1 MKLKQLL
8 INTKKVIGCIYR
20 PLESHL
26 QSAILRQRTRYAYY
40 YKYLPLKNDTIMY
53 ESFFGR
59 GMLCNPYALFL
70 ELLNN
75 PKYKHFRHVWVLD
88 NIDHHKM
95 LINTYSKYKNVTFIQ
110 YQSYAYLKYLCS
122 AKYLINNVTFPSY
135 FTKKEGQIYI
145 NTWHGIP
152 LKSLGYDV
160 PNGRIETANVIRNF
174 MHTDYLISANDFLT
188 NIYNTS
194 HKLSSLYSGKIIEEG
209 YPRLDLL
216 SRFSKSCIYDKMDRY
231 GLRIDPLKKIIL
243 YAPTW
248 RGTSYS
254 EANADVDCYFLFKS
268 ELEEV
273 IDTQEYQILIKVHQ
287 RVYQLSKDKLSS
299 DYFVPA
305 TIDANEILAITDI
318 LISDFSSIFF
328 DFLATGK
335 PILFYIK
342 DVEDYK
348 VERGMYMGTDHLPG
362 PNTDSLVVLGNWIN
376 HVEEVQEEYKE
387 RYENMCCWSNATH
400 SGQISKRIV
409 DIIFEGNVNG
419 YKIITPQTNKK
430 KILFSRGEMLVNG
443 ISASL
448 LNLLNALDYQH
459 FDVSVMISTIRNS
472 EQEEFVKNINP
483 NIRIFYRDSTYNMTF
498 GEHVQHMYRSRFGY
512 RKIRYSMYCREFLRI
527 YGEAEF
533 DYIIDFE
540 GYNTFYSTLILQD
553 KKSQKGIWLH
563 SDMLAEQQLR
573 FPWLENIFKL
583 YQYFPMVIS
592 CSYEIMLV
600 NRDNLSGRYC
610 DYNQFKYVRNFID
623 AKRVKDGAK
632 ITAMRIYNGQ
642 TFLAVNEEIL
652 NGCINTK
659 LIPYYSETI
668 NENKIYRFVTV
679 GRLSPEK
686 NHTNLIA
693 GFNKL
698 YKDNP
703 NVYLYI
709 LGDGPLKK
717 KLVQQIK
724 RLNLDNHVILT
735 GNVKNP
741 FAILKHCD
749 CFILPS
755 LHEGQPVVI
764 NEARVMHMPI
774 IVSNFSSVKGALM
787 DNGQLIINTDEESI
801 YNGLTA
807 FINHEVPSDYCFDA
821 DQYNQEAYQEFLNAL
836 GECEAERRS

>member
-1 MKLKQLL
+1 
-8 INTKKVIGCIYR
+8 
-20 PLESHL
+20 
-26 QSAILRQRTRYAYY
+26 
-40 YKYLPLKNDTIMY
+40 
-53 ESFFGR
+53 
-59 GMLCNPYALFL
+59 
-70 ELLNN
+70 
-75 PKYKHFRHVWVLD
+75 
-88 NIDHHKM
+88 
-95 LINTYSKYKNVTFIQ
+95 
-110 YQSYAYLKYLCS
+110 
-122 AKYLINNVTFPSY
+122 
-135 FTKKEGQIYI
+135 
-145 NTWHGIP
+145 
-152 LKSLGYDV
+152 
-160 PNGRIETANVIRNF
+160 
-174 MHTDYLISANDFLT
+174 
-188 NIYNTS
+188 
-194 HKLSSLYSGKIIEEG
+194 
-209 YPRLDLL
+209 
-216 SRFSKSCIYDKMDRY
+216 
-231 GLRIDPLKKIIL
+231 
-243 YAPTW
+243 
-248 RGTSYS
+248 
-254 EANADVDCYFLFKS
+254 
-268 ELEEV
+268 
-273 IDTQEYQILIKVHQ
+273 
-287 RVYQLSKDKLSS
+287 
-299 DYFVPA
+299 
-305 TIDANEILAITDI
+305 
-318 LISDFSSIFF
+318 
-328 DFLATGK
+328 
-335 PILFYIK
+335 
-342 DVEDYK
+342 
-348 VERGMYMGTDHLPG
+348 
-362 PNTDSLVVLGNWIN
+362 
-376 HVEEVQEEYKE
+376 
-387 RYENMCCWSNATH
+387 
-400 SGQISKRIV
+400 
-409 DIIFEGNVNG
+409 
-419 YKIITPQTNKK
+419 
-430 KILFSRGEMLVNG
+430 
-443 ISASL
+443 
-448 LNLLNALDYQH
+448 
-459 FDVSVMISTIRNS
+459 
-472 EQEEFVKNINP
+472 
-483 NIRIFYRDSTYNMTF
+483 
-498 GEHVQHMYRSRFGY
+498 
-512 RKIRYSMYCREFLRI
+512 
-527 YGEAEF
+527 
-533 DYIIDFE
+533 
-540 GYNTFYSTLILQD
+540 
-553 KKSQKGIWLH
+553 
-563 SDMLAEQQLR
+563 
-573 FPWLENIFKL
+573 
-583 YQYFPMVIS
+583 
-592 CSYEIMLV
+592 MLV